1 MEAYMKILNFGSL
14 NIDHT
19 YRLPRRIL
27 PGETLSA
34 AVYLKGCGGKGLNQ
48 SVALARAGAPVFH
61 AGLVGE
67 GGDFLRKR
75 LAESGVDCRYLKNT
89 DLPNGHAIIQVDPSG
104 ENSIVLYPGS
114 NHALTPDFVDQV
126 LANFGPGDLLLLQNE
141 TNMVPYLIRAGRA
154 RGMDVAF
161 NAAPMEAAVKGYPL
175 ELLRFLLINETEG
188 AALTGCTEPEAIA
201 DAVCSAYPE
210 LELVLTLGAEGAIYR
225 KGGFSHLQ
233 PARQVRPLDTT
244 GAGDA
249 FIGYFLAG
257 IAENADPLYCLY
269 LATAASAIAV
279 TRPGASD
286 SIPAAAEVK
295 RTL

>member
-1 MEAYMKILNFGSL
+1 MKILNFGSL

-34 AVYLKGCGGKGLNQ
+34 LVYIRGCGGKGLNQ
-48 SVALARAGAPVFH
+48 SVALARAGAKVYH

-67 GGDFLRKR
+67 GGDFLRQR
-75 LAESGVDCRYLKNT
+75 LLDCGVDCGCLKKT
-89 DLPNGHAIIQVDPSG
+89 DVLNGHAIIEVEPTG

-114 NHALTPDFVDQV
+114 NHALQPDFVDAV
-126 LANFGPGDLLLLQNE
+126 LAKFGPGDLLLVQNE
-141 TNMVPYLIRAGRA
+141 TNMVPYLIRAGKA

-161 NAAPMEAAVKGYPL
+161 NAAPMDAAVPGYPL
-175 ELLRFLLINETEG
+175 ELLRFLLVNRTEG
-188 AALTGCTEPEAIA
+188 EALTGCTEPEAIA
-201 DAVCSAYPE
+201 GAICEKYPE
-210 LELVLTLGAEGAIYR
+210 LELILTLGAEGAIYR
-225 KGGFSHLQ
+225 KGDFSFFQ
-233 PARQVRPLDTT
+233 AARRVSALDTT

-257 IAENADPLYCLY
+257 VAEGDDPTYCLN
-269 LATAASAIAV
+269 LASAAAAIAV

-286 SIPAAAEVK
+286 SIPALAEVRK
-295 RTL
+295 TL